1 MDITGPIELE
11 VVQFIV
17 FEFMLQ
23 HQEMR
28 LAAAAAAAGHELCQS
43 CLSLIWSPNGNQLNT
58 KTNKMK
64 KIEKVG
70 KKGLK
75 TDNKTNWLAEMELR

>member
-1 MDITGPIELE
+1 MDITGPIEVE

-23 HQEMR
+23 HQEIR
-28 LAAAAAAAGHELCQS
+28 LAAAAGHELWQG

-58 KTNKMK
+58 KTNQLK
-64 KIEKVG
+64 KLKKSEKV
-70 KKGLK
+70 
-75 TDNKTNWLAEMELR
+75 